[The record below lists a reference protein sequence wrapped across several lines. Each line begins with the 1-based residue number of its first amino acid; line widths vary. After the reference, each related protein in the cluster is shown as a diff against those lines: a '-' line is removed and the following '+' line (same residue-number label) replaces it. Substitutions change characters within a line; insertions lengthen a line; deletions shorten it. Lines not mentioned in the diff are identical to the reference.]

1 MTTAILIF
9 ILCIGASF
17 ITRVSGFGFGI
28 FVMMFFPYILPSYGE
43 STMLSGLLAGS
54 TAFLIAIRN
63 LQFIRW
69 RHIGCLLPFN
79 IITAYIAIKYMASL
93 GNDTLKSCFGCM
105 FIIVALYF
113 IFGDD
118 KIKISR
124 KRGSVPL
131 LGITSGIMGGMF
143 AMPGPPIV
151 LYLIER
157 LEDKRSYIATLQA
170 FSVLINIFY
179 TLFRSNAGFFSDN
192 TISWLGVGLCGV
204 VVGNRLGEILFRRI
218 DSNTIKKIVY
228 FMLLASGIIAIL

>member
-1 MTTAILIF
+1 M
-9 ILCIGASF
+9 
-17 ITRVSGFGFGI
+17 
-28 FVMMFFPYILPSYGE
+28 E
-43 STMLSGLLAGS
+43 
-54 TAFLIAIRN
+54 
-63 LQFIRW
+63 
-69 RHIGCLLPFN
+69 
-79 IITAYIAIKYMASL
+79 SL
-93 GNDTLKSCFGCM
+93 GNDTLKSCLGCM

-118 KIKISR
+118 KIKISH
-124 KRGSVPL
+124 KRGSVFF

-179 TLFRSNAGFFSDN
+179 TLFRCNAGFFSDN
-192 TISWLGVGLCGV
+192 TISWLGIGLCGV
-204 VVGNRLGEILFRRI
+204 VAGNRLGEILFRRI

-228 FMLLASGIIAIL
+228 FMLLASGITAII